1 MSTTIKTNVP
11 TFQYVKEKYI
21 SPFAKREK
29 SLASKTINE
38 KERQK
43 YYNSRAW
50 RDYRRSFV
58 KTHPICEL
66 SILSNNVRACEHL
79 HHIVKFEAQPT
90 EELRWMM
97 LLDDDNVIALTKDK
111 HMTIHYR
118 NDELTES
125 ERALLDERKKFIF
138 EKYLALGYTVV
149 MEEDSNVKFPQKQ

>member
-58 KTHPICEL
+58 KTHPIFEL

-79 HHIVKFEAQPT
+79 HHIAKFEAQPT
-90 EELRWMM
+90 EEL
-97 LLDDDNVIALTKDK
+97 
-111 HMTIHYR
+111 
-118 NDELTES
+118 
-125 ERALLDERKKFIF
+125 
-138 EKYLALGYTVV
+138 
-149 MEEDSNVKFPQKQ
+149 